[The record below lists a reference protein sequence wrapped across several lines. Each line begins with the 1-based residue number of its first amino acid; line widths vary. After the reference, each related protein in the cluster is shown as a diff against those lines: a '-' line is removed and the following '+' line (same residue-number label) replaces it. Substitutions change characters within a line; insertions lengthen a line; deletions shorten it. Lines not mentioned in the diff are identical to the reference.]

1 MRWTIFELGPSD
13 IPPIVMIHGT
23 SGTADCF
30 FYQLLSLG
38 YRGYRVISAQFPA
51 YWSVEAWI
59 KGFDAFLNQLK
70 VPKAHLFGASLGGYL
85 CLHYASV
92 YPERVLSLIL
102 CNSFVDTI
110 PFKQNDNCIKMFQYA
125 PEFYLKKYI
134 LDSFPQASEC
144 PEAVDFAV
152 DQVESLTR
160 DELGSRLTL
169 NCIQCPVGE
178 VKIDQDLVT
187 LLETTDEVV
196 LPNSMRERLY
206 AKFPKARQALIKN
219 GGDFP
224 FLSNPSELALHLQVH
239 LRHCGLFPT
248 LKDETKE
255 GKGEADG
262 EETKD
267 SLKQTH
273 FLSLSSDS
281 SSSSSSS
288 DSISSSIQSE
298 NIAQA
303 KKVLGTNDPDV
314 HATEL

>member
-1 MRWTIFELGPSD
+1 
-13 IPPIVMIHGT
+13 
-23 SGTADCF
+23 
-30 FYQLLSLG
+30 
-38 YRGYRVISAQFPA
+38 VISPQFPA

-70 VPKAHLFGASLGGYL
+70 IPKAHLFGASLGGYL

-134 LDSFPQASEC
+134 LDSFPQQSES
-144 PEAVDFAV
+144 PESVDFAV

-169 NCIQCPVGE
+169 NCLQCPVGE
-178 VKIDQDLVT
+178 VKVDQDLIT
-187 LLETTDEVV
+187 LVETNDDVV

-206 AKFPKARQALIKN
+206 TKFPKARQALIKN

-224 FLSNPSELALHLQVH
+224 FLSNPSELSLHLQVH
-239 LRHCGLFPT
+239 LRHCGLFPN
-248 LKDETKE
+248 LKENETKE
-255 GKGEADG
+255 GKGDADG
-262 EETKD
+262 ETQNT
-267 SLKQTH
+267 SNQTH
-273 FLSLSSDS
+273 FLSYSSSSTSSDS
-281 SSSSSSS
+281 SSYYSSITSSSSS
-288 DSISSSIQSE
+288 STPSE
-298 NIAQA
+298 DIVQA
-303 KKVLGTNDPDV
+303 RKVLGSNDPDV